1 MGWNRDIDNRIL
13 RAGKA
18 WFRLKMR
25 LIGSRLSK
33 KMQARIVETC
43 VESAL
48 LFDCQARTWYVSE
61 LKRLQKFMDRIYRY
75 VWSRKTKPP
84 LMQMEEEGKKME
96 DVRAELGVKSI
107 RWKVEKR
114 SLERLGHVMRMDD
127 GRMTKATTLGWME
140 ELEKYEKASGKSR
153 KTVLYWKKLVREAGL
168 DCTDIGNLTKDRK
181 KWKSLVQERMKHL
194 DEWERSKGNKWQG
207 ERKAR
212 NKKWTDDSLAC
223 AVCGKTCKSKGGL
236 VNHRRR
242 MHETSRL
249 KKKFECV
256 RCKEEFMSE
265 ANLLNHKKVC
275 GGAVASAEGR
285 KRCLCG
291 KEYSAGYM
299 RTHRKKCTAWIA
311 DQAASPPTAAAPAPR
326 TNCPTCG
333 KLMRKDNLAR
343 HLKDVH
349 NE

>member
-1 MGWNRDIDNRIL
+1 M
-13 RAGKA
+13 
-18 WFRLKMR
+18 
-25 LIGSRLSK
+25 
-33 KMQARIVETC
+33 
-43 VESAL
+43 
-48 LFDCQARTWYVSE
+48 SE
-61 LKRLQKFMDRIYRY
+61 
-75 VWSRKTKPP
+75 
-84 LMQMEEEGKKME
+84 
-96 DVRAELGVKSI
+96 
-107 RWKVEKR
+107 
-114 SLERLGHVMRMDD
+114 
-127 GRMTKATTLGWME
+127 
-140 ELEKYEKASGKSR
+140 
-153 KTVLYWKKLVREAGL
+153 

-181 KWKSLVQERMKHL
+181 QWKSLVQERMKHL